1 MHQFFSIPFFLYVKR
16 VIILKVREKGASKNT
31 RSIDIAPHGKQ
42 KERAKA
48 THCPNQ
54 AKILKDLEKK
64 RVPPHIFLQAYQNW
78 LPQSKQSLDELP
90 LDTVRSPSSIPKR

>member
-1 MHQFFSIPFFLYVKR
+1 M
-16 VIILKVREKGASKNT
+16 IILKVHEKGASKNT

-54 AKILKDLEKK
+54 AEILKDLEKK
-64 RVPPHIFLQAYQNW
+64 
-78 LPQSKQSLDELP
+78 QSAPTHLL
-90 LDTVRSPSSIPKR
+90 TGIPKLVAAIQTKPR

>member
-54 AKILKDLEKK
+54 AEILKDLEKK
-64 RVPPHIFLQAYQNW
+64 
-78 LPQSKQSLDELP
+78 QSAPTHLLAG
-90 LDTVRSPSSIPKR
+90 IPKLVAAIQTKPR